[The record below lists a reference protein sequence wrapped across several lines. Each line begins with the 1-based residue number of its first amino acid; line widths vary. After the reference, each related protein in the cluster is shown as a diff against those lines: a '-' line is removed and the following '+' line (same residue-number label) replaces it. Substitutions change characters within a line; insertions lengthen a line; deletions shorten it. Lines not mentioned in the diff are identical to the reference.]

1 MKVNYVRTR
10 LMYIILQVRV
20 ACTTYLTVG
29 SCPWGYREET
39 SNECEVVEGGVI
51 VDELKEEEFDNH
63 GVFVKNVIPVI
74 LQISEFECE
83 VVVDEGQDLNLNHI
97 DN

>member
-1 MKVNYVRTR
+1 MNYLRTR
-10 LMYIILQVRV
+10 LMYVILQVRAV
-20 ACTTYLTVG
+20 FTTYLTIG
-29 SCPWGYREET
+29 GCPWGYREKT

-63 GVFVKNVIPVI
+63 GVFVKNVISVI